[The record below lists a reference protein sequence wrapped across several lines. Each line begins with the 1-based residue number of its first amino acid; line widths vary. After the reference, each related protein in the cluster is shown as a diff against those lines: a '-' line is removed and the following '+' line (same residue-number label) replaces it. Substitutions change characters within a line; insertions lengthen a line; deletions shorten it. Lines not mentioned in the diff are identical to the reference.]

1 VSISGVPVRLVH
13 EGRADLPAETNERS
27 PSMVANG
34 TTTAPY
40 LSPVEKPRTLFM
52 RLGFAFMRK
61 KYGKVMTPASVFS
74 ARMPT
79 AFTLFYGKVGKLDR
93 KLVIPAELVALLREA
108 VATTNG
114 CAFCMD
120 ASRAAALEK
129 WPSSRQKLDE
139 LSAYGASRLF
149 SERERAALDYATEL
163 TATRSMSEGTF
174 SELRRHF
181 DEREIGDVVWVVASE
196 HLYNV
201 NNIGLNIGSDGLCDL
216 AERKQ
221 RHEARGGRR

>member
-1 VSISGVPVRLVH
+1 MDP
-13 EGRADLPAETNERS
+13 
-27 PSMVANG
+27 NG
-34 TTTAPY
+34 TTTAPPY
-40 LSPVEKPRTLFM
+40 LPPVERPRALFM
-52 RLGFAFMRK
+52 RLAFAFMRK
-61 KYGKVMTPASVFS
+61 KFGKVMTPASVFS

-79 AFTLFYGKVGKLDR
+79 AFTIFYGKVGKLDR
-93 KLVIPAELVALLREA
+93 KLVIPAELVVLLREA

-129 WPSSRQKLDE
+129 WPDSRRKLDE
-139 LSAYGASRLF
+139 LSTYDTSPLF

-163 TATRSMSEGTF
+163 TATRSMSTGTF
-174 SELRRHF
+174 AELERGF
-181 DEREIGDVVWVVASE
+181 SEREICDVVWVIASE

-201 NNIGLNIGSDGLCDL
+201 SNIGLNIGSDGLCDL

-221 RHEARGGRR
+221 ATRHEEVVVDR